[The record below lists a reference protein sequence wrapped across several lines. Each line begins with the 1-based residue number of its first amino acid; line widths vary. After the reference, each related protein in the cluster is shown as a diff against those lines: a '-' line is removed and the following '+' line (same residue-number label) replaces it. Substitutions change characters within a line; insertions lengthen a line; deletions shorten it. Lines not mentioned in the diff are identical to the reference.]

1 MFSIWFIHVLHFFIK
16 KFQGLFSACIFMASY
31 LNWFFFE
38 VDLHTQ
44 MLVSILGFSKT
55 PIACKHKFNP
65 IYKQYK
71 DDKIANEIWSNFRHP
86 FLWCIGQLVGS
97 KWKCDETSESIY

>member
-1 MFSIWFIHVLHFFIK
+1 
-16 KFQGLFSACIFMASY
+16 MAFY
-31 LNWFFFE
+31 LNWFFLE

-55 PIACKHKFNP
+55 PISFKHKFNP

-71 DDKIANEIWSNFRHP
+71 DDKITNEISSNDRHEYP
-86 FLWCIGQLVGS
+86 FYDALDSWWHRNGNVM
-97 KWKCDETSESIY
+97 K